1 MGCGCGEPVT
11 TKKTGNKSAKPA
23 AKPKVE
29 VPPLEREILENMT
42 TEPEPDGRRTGGD
55 EQDRPE
61 GGKPGEIPYLPKGAR
76 AEEQHYH
83 LEHP

>member
-1 MGCGCGEPVT
+1 MGCGCGEPVA
-11 TKKTGNKSAKPA
+11 TKKTSKKSAKA

-29 VPPLEREILENMT
+29 VPPLAAEILENMK
-42 TEPEPDGRRTGGD
+42 TEPEPDGRRTGGE
-55 EQDRPE
+55 EQEQPE
-61 GGKPGEIPYLPKGAR
+61 GGKAGEVPYLPEGAR